1 MSGTSYSTIKNKTRR
16 ALAQAAV
23 GGPGKVMEDSALLKE
38 FLARQEVFTTGQIA
52 VLCGVAPRTVAKWFD
67 SGRLKGYRIPGSQ
80 DRRVPRESL
89 VAFLTAYGMPLG
101 PLALSLKLTAYL
113 FGVGD
118 GPLRSKLEEAGL
130 EVTCFGSLFDLAV
143 AMTERFPSSV
153 ILDTS
158 VLGRDETV
166 QLVRKIRLT
175 EEVRTKTV
183 KSFGKPVRACVLVVL
198 VGDDDLDH
206 QKYLDAGATLV
217 KQQIAEPNQLQTD
230 TIFAINTSENL

>member
-1 MSGTSYSTIKNKTRR
+1 MSGSSYSAIKKKTKL
-16 ALAQAAV
+16 AVAQAAV
-23 GGPGKVMEDSALLKE
+23 GNPVKAMDDTILVKE
-38 FLARQEVFTTGQIA
+38 FLARQVVFTTGQIA
-52 VLCGVAPRTVAKWFD
+52 TLCGVAPRTVAKWFD

-89 VAFLTAYGMPLG
+89 VAFLTANGMPLG
-101 PLALSLKLTAYL
+101 PLAMSLKLTAYL
-113 FGVGD
+113 FGVSD
-118 GPLRSKLEEAGL
+118 SLLRPKLEEAGL
-130 EVTCFGSLFDLAV
+130 EVVNFGSLFDLAV
-143 AMTERFPSSV
+143 AMTERFPTSV

-158 VLGRDETV
+158 VLGRDGTV

-198 VGDDDLDH
+198 VADDDQDQ

-230 TIFAINTSENL
+230 TVHAINSSENL

>member
-16 ALAQAAV
+16 ALAQAVV

-38 FLARQEVFTTGQIA
+38 FLVRQEVFTTGQIA
-52 VLCGVAPRTVAKWFD
+52 TLCGVAPRTVAKWFD

-89 VAFLTAYGMPLG
+89 VAFLTANGMPLG

-130 EVTCFGSLFDLAV
+130 EVACFGSLFDLAV
-143 AMTERFPSSV
+143 AMAERFPTSV
-153 ILDTS
+153 VLDTS
-158 VLGRDETV
+158 VLGRDGTV

-198 VGDDDLDH
+198 VADDDTDQ